1 MLLEWMKKKDSQ
13 LHKTYG
19 EIKKEEKDAQ
29 RNGNNGA
36 LNLFQD
42 REHNRDSV
50 KNSQFALCHI
60 SVEAADIQSQKNL
73 MAYKILKIFFI
84 IRC

>member
-1 MLLEWMKKKDSQ
+1 MDEEERFTASQ
-13 LHKTYG
+13 NLWRNQ
-19 EIKKEEKDAQ
+19 KEEKDAK

-50 KNSQFALCHI
+50 KNSQFALSHI
-60 SVEAADIQSQKNL
+60 SAEAADIQSQKN
-73 MAYKILKIFFI
+73 
-84 IRC
+84 